1 MISKYNIFFEDR
13 LFENLVNESFIYYTK
28 NFKDALNKL
37 KSKSKIAQDLISV
50 ENTDVKPD
58 MTFIDMSDREGYF
71 SFSQIKK
78 VEDNLKKN
86 LYSLGDEASSKI
98 ISRLNDGSLKSMYV
112 PPHGVV
118 DFLYNDYG
126 IKGNSRNDAKIGKL
140 VTQIFPKKY
149 TDKEVEEFVNLFKK
163 VDSIDNFEIVYGE
176 DIIKWYLVENYV
188 SESGELGNSCMRY
201 KRCSSYLKIY
211 SENPEVCR
219 MLILKNDEGD
229 KILGR
234 ALIWRI
240 NTIFGKDS
248 EAKNV
253 EYFLDRIYATNDA
266 TKLLFQNYADKN
278 GWLKRTTSRYND
290 CKDFTLGD
298 VDYHDVT
305 IEIELDKS
313 KFDRYPYMDTFK
325 RLIKERGVLINDKD
339 EDEKG
344 CYILT
349 TTDGGYIDTSG
360 VWSEWYDE
368 RIPEEDAVYSDPLG
382 TWIRRDD
389 FIEVEVGRRS
399 NIGLY
404 PSDYDR
410 VIKDCVTNKWIH
422 KNDSFYSEYYQD
434 RFLEDDAIDVIIWV
448 DEESSLNNC
457 RVGTEILSDQDNLI
471 SPSQMVCEEYLE
483 KNEIYDKIVKGIVS
497 LDVRT
502 NKYYF
507 SDLGVDVFVTPSG
520 DFSGIDCGLLN
531 IDVKNLK
538 SYYTDKL
545 AYNYNLKND
554 DKKKLIDLAQEEVN
568 RLENLISGEQGRLVF
583 DEKDD
588 ADYIRNSSLIL
599 RVTKYRL
606 EELKKW
612 I

>member
-37 KSKSKIAQDLISV
+37 KSKSKIAQDLIDI
-50 ENTDVKPD
+50 ENTNVKPD
-58 MTFIDMSDREGYF
+58 MTFIDVSDREGYF

-78 VEDNLKKN
+78 AEDNFKKSTKSYTLSQDTIDNVLK
-86 LYSLGDEASSKI
+86 S
-98 ISRLNDGSLKSMYV
+98 LNDGTLSDKFNKEL
-112 PPHGVV
+112 
-118 DFLYNDYG
+118 LYTDYG

-176 DIIKWYLVENYV
+176 DIIKWYLVENYT
-188 SESGELGNSCMRY
+188 SESGELGNSCMRHR
-201 KRCSSYLKIY
+201 RCSSYLKIY
-211 SENPEVCR
+211 SENPEICR

-248 EAKNV
+248 EGKNV
-253 EYFLDRIYATNDA
+253 EYLLDRIYAINDA

-313 KFDRYPYMDTFK
+313 KFDSYPYMDTFK
-325 RLIKERGVLINDKD
+325 RLIKERGVLINDED

-349 TTDGGYIDTSG
+349 TTDGGYTDTSG

-368 RIPEEDAVYSDPLG
+368 RIPEEDAIYSDPLG
-382 TWIRRDD
+382 TWILKDD
-389 FIEVEVGRRS
+389 CIEVEVGRRS
-399 NIGLY
+399 NIGFY
-404 PSDYDR
+404 PSGYDR
-410 VIKDCVTNKWIH
+410 VIEDCITGKWIH
-422 KNDSFYSEYYQD
+422 RNDSFYSEYYQD
-434 RFLEDDAIDVIIWV
+434 RFLEDDAIDAITWV

-457 RVGTEILSDQDNLI
+457 RVGTEALSDQDDLI
-471 SPSQMVCEEYLE
+471 SPSEMVCKEYLE
-483 KNEIYDKIVKGIVS
+483 KNEIYDKIAKGIVS

-520 DFSGIDCGLLN
+520 VFSGIDCGLLN

-545 AYNYNLKND
+545 AYNYNLSID
-554 DKKKLIDLAQEEVN
+554 DKKNLIELAKEEVN
-568 RLENLISGEQGRLVF
+568 RLENLISGKQGRLVF

-588 ADYIRNSSLIL
+588 ADYIRNSSHIL

-606 EELKKW
+606 EELKEW

>member
-1 MISKYNIFFEDR
+1 VISRYNIFFEDR

-58 MTFIDMSDREGYF
+58 MTFIDISDREGYF

-78 VEDNLKKN
+78 AVDNFKKSTRTGTLPQDTIDSVLK
-86 LYSLGDEASSKI
+86 S
-98 ISRLNDGSLKSMYV
+98 LNDGTLSDNFDKEL
-112 PPHGVV
+112 
-118 DFLYNDYG
+118 LYTDYG

-176 DIIKWYLVENYV
+176 DIIKWYLVENYG
-188 SESGELGNSCMRY
+188 SESGELGNSCMRHR
-201 KRCSSYLKIY
+201 RCSSYLKIY
-211 SENPEVCR
+211 SENPEICR

-248 EAKNV
+248 EGKNV
-253 EYFLDRIYATNDA
+253 EYFLDRIYAINDA

-325 RLIKERGVLINDKD
+325 RLIKERGVLVNDED

-382 TWIRRDD
+382 TWILRDD
-389 FIEVEVGRRS
+389 CIEVEVGRRS

-410 VIKDCVTNKWIH
+410 VIKDCVTDKWIH
-422 KNDSFYSEYYQD
+422 RNDSFYSEYYQD
-434 RFLEDDAIDVIIWV
+434 RFLEDDVIDVITWV
-448 DEESSLNNC
+448 NEESSLDNC
-457 RVGTEILSDQDNLI
+457 RVGIEALSDKDDLI
-471 SPSQMVCEEYLE
+471 SPSQMECMGYLE
-483 KNEIYDKIVKGIVS
+483 KNNIYDQITKNIVKLS
-497 LDVRT
+497 VRT

-507 SDLGVDVFVTPSG
+507 SDLSVKVFVTPNG
-520 DFSGIDCGLLN
+520 DFSETDCRLLN

-538 SYYTDKL
+538 SYYTDIL
-545 AYNYNLKND
+545 AYNYNLDID

-568 RLENLISGEQGRLVF
+568 RLENLISGKQGRLVF

-588 ADYIRNSSLIL
+588 IDYIRNSSIIL
-599 RVTKYRL
+599 RGVKYRL
-606 EELKKW
+606 GELKKW